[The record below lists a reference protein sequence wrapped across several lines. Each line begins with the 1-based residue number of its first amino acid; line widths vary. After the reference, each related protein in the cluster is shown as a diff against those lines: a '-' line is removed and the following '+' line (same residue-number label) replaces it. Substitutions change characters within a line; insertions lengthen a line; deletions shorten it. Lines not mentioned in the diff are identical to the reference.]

1 MVVGWISPHSLSYFI
16 GYIFFKC
23 TVFYIFQKC
32 LLNKIALGSNFIE
45 MQKEKGIQCI
55 GTRAFPSLL
64 CPEVPSTNRRLNLF
78 WNVCDLRLKIN
89 HTDNFSISF
98 SVLSFSNPGSLQTL
112 TGLLS
117 PSPLCSVVSAWLCRE
132 QTWAKPSSAEI
143 PALLCLSTAAA
154 TDTSNPATSL
164 WLHFK
169 DILLQKYLKI
179 TLLEFHFTVF

>member
-1 MVVGWISPHSLSYFI
+1 MRC
-16 GYIFFKC
+16 KR
-23 TVFYIFQKC
+23 
-32 LLNKIALGSNFIE
+32 
-45 MQKEKGIQCI
+45 GIQCS
-55 GTRAFPSLL
+55 GTRALPSLL
-64 CPEVPSTNRRLNLF
+64 CPEVPSTNRTLNLF

-98 SVLSFSNPGSLQTL
+98 SVLSFSNPDSLQTFWL
-112 TGLLS
+112 ACFPL
-117 PSPLCSVVSAWLCRE
+117 LCSVVSAWLCRE

-169 DILLQKYLKI
+169 DTLLQKYLKI
-179 TLLEFHFTVF
+179 PYFSFILLSFKTIVIIYFSKFYLKVTL